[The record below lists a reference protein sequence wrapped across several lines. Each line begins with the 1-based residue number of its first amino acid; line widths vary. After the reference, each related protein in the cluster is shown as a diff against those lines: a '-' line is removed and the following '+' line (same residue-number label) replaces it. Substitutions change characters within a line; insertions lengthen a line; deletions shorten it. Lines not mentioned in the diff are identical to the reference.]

1 MYLLTYIGIKKNRRD
16 LILFKVNKQ
25 NELQS
30 DLMKCETITVGLF
43 DEIALVKDIQQ
54 LLLIFLAF

>member
-1 MYLLTYIGIKKNRRD
+1 VYLLTYIGIKKNRRD

-54 LLLIFLAF
+54 LL